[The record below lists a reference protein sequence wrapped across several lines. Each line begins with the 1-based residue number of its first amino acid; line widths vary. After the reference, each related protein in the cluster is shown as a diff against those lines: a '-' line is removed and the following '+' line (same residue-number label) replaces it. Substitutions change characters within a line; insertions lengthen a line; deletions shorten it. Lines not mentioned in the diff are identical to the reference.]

1 MPLKMSEERF
11 DEFITMMHESYQSLK
26 REKDEYKKLVSTLKN
41 TINELEQKLEE
52 SKSTYEDDFKKEHPE
67 FYDSNGCPI
76 GF

>member
-1 MPLKMSEERF
+1 MMEVTSMDMP
-11 DEFITMMHESYQSLK
+11 I
-26 REKDEYKKLVSTLKN
+26 
-41 TINELEQKLEE
+41 ELEQKLEE